1 MRIGVDLG
9 VSHIDIGL
17 VGNDG
22 TIIETCEKNWEPEDK
37 INMRESIKTAIIEIS
52 RNLVEKHN
60 LTFSD
65 IELIGI
71 GSPGTII
78 DGKMSNVNNLGID
91 EFDISKAIQEVIDVK
106 VAVRNDAKCA
116 AICEQKCG
124 SLRKYSDS
132 VFLVLGTGV
141 GGAVFMDGKLLEP
154 KRYSGFE
161 IGHMTIIKDGNQCNC
176 GKKGCFETYAS
187 MKTFKNMFADSF
199 NLDKEKNIHSD
210 DIYAI
215 VEREKGNPEIER
227 ILDEYVDYLV
237 VGLANLIDIFE
248 PEAIC
253 LGGSFIYFKDLLFDK
268 IVTKLSGKN
277 VKFNK
282 GPIPDIVIA
291 EKGNNAGILGAAMQ
305 D

>member
-9 VSHIDIGL
+9 GSHIAIGL
-17 VGNDG
+17 VDNDG
-22 TIIETCEKNWEPEDK
+22 NIVETCEKNWEPEDK
-37 INMRESIKTAIIEIS
+37 LNMRESIKTAIIEIS

-91 EFDISKAIQEVIDVK
+91 EFDISKAIREVIDVK
-106 VAVRNDAKCA
+106 VSVRNDAKCA

-161 IGHMTIIKDGNQCNC
+161 VGHMTIIKDGTQCAC

-187 MKTFKNMFADSF
+187 MKTFKCMFAEKF
-199 NLDKEKNIHSD
+199 NLNKEKNIHSD

-215 VEREKGNPEIER
+215 VEREKGNPEIDK

-237 VGLANLIDIFE
+237 IGLANLIDIFE

-253 LGGSFIYFKDLLFDK
+253 LGGSFIYFKDLLFDR
-268 IVTKLSGKN
+268 IVKKLSGPN

-291 EKGNNAGILGAAMQ
+291 EKGNDAGILGAAMQ